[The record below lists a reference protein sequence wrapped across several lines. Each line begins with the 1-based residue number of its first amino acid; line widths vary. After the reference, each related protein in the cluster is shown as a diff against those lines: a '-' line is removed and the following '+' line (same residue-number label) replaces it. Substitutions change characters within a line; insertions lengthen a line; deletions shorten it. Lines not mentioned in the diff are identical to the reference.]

1 MKKWLALAVGIVLVA
16 AAIIGYIKFK
26 PEKNNAAAPEVR
38 TVEVRKGT
46 LRVGISGSGTTSPV
60 DKETI
65 RMGKDSGKVEQILVK
80 EGDVVKKGQVLI
92 TFEGRDMTN
101 QIRQEELNLEN
112 KRADLESA
120 QKALKEQGL
129 TGNLE
134 QLKSNIV
141 RLQRDIET
149 SLARLADYREQ
160 AAPPSPVTAPIDG
173 EITSISVHEGQEVSG
188 SATVGEIVDYGN
200 LNVVIKVDELDI
212 PKVKLGMRAEVK
224 VDAMPGKTI
233 EGEVTKISSQGT
245 VENGVGVFNVTI
257 GLKSVEGIK
266 AGMSAE
272 ATIIIEEKKDVL
284 LLPIEAVQQSRGQS
298 SVFVPAENGETGPD
312 GAPKRESKPVQLGS
326 HNETMVEITGGLNEG
341 DRVILP
347 SSGGNRNNAQRNTGG
362 PGGGFGPGGG
372 LPRISFGGVGR

>member
-1 MKKWLALAVGIVLVA
+1 
-16 AAIIGYIKFK
+16 
-26 PEKNNAAAPEVR
+26 
-38 TVEVRKGT
+38 
-46 LRVGISGSGTTSPV
+46 
-60 DKETI
+60 
-65 RMGKDSGKVEQILVK
+65 
-80 EGDVVKKGQVLI
+80 
-92 TFEGRDMTN
+92 
-101 QIRQEELNLEN
+101 
-112 KRADLESA
+112 
-120 QKALKEQGL
+120 
-129 TGNLE
+129 
-134 QLKSNIV
+134 
-141 RLQRDIET
+141 
-149 SLARLADYREQ
+149 
-160 AAPPSPVTAPIDG
+160 
-173 EITSISVHEGQEVSG
+173 
-188 SATVGEIVDYGN
+188 
-200 LNVVIKVDELDI
+200 
-212 PKVKLGMRAEVK
+212 MRAEVK